1 MASEG
6 KGTSESDSD
15 GLSVAESIRKIAAK
29 NARAP
34 LDNEEQLLLFLR
46 SWWSRIYN
54 RPLLDPLLQSYTLEQ
69 LLYEFY
75 DRVERNAAEEER
87 ITNTD
92 KMQEEQK
99 EKINLDWADEME
111 QKDLA
116 QTKAQAAALEAK
128 KFEDPTKD
136 PENVK
141 WMEEQMKIHKEQ
153 FGETFGE
160 NIEENFE

>member
-1 MASEG
+1 
-6 KGTSESDSD
+6 
-15 GLSVAESIRKIAAK
+15 
-29 NARAP
+29 
-34 LDNEEQLLLFLR
+34 
-46 SWWSRIYN
+46 
-54 RPLLDPLLQSYTLEQ
+54 
-69 LLYEFY
+69 
-75 DRVERNAAEEER
+75 
-87 ITNTD
+87 
-92 KMQEEQK
+92 MQEEQK